1 MAPDV
6 ERSVKSA
13 PKAKVFYFI
22 DHFLIV
28 HTLLLLSFFCLVRMN
43 ALNEIQLTYSHS
55 IEMHQTE

>member
-28 HTLLLLSFFCLVRMN
+28 HTLLLLSFFLSRSY
-43 ALNEIQLTYSHS
+43 ER
-55 IEMHQTE
+55 IE

>member
-28 HTLLLLSFFCLVRMN
+28 HTLLLLFFLSRS
-43 ALNEIQLTYSHS
+43 NER
-55 IEMHQTE
+55 IE